1 MGGLKDVQPAHHLAT
16 IRHNDYHEWETEPA
30 GPTYLPDVEHLL
42 VVTQES
48 PSPDKTLTLYT
59 WISYADV
66 FYLALDIIDSSSR
79 GDRNLKGMRIGG

>member
-1 MGGLKDVQPAHHLAT
+1 MGGLKGAQPAHHLAT
-16 IRHNDYHEWETEPA
+16 IRHNQYHEWETEPA
-30 GPTYLPDVEHLL
+30 GPTYLPYVEHLL
-42 VVTQES
+42 VVTHES
-48 PSPDKTLTLYT
+48 PSPDKALTLYT